1 MRGIIIK
8 SVLPVLI
15 FLVAGITSL
24 NAQSNVYKLQS
35 LFMYNFVKSIKWE
48 NIGQEF
54 VIGVYG
60 STEAYNEIK
69 ANLGPKNING
79 ISFKIIVVNT
89 VAETKD
95 CHLLFIPKSNFTKEV
110 NVLNQASRPN
120 LLIVTEEDHI
130 AEGASIS
137 FEVTDSK
144 LGFIINKQKTDA
156 SGLKVS
162 SSLMSLG
169 KVV

>member
-1 MRGIIIK
+1 MRRITVK
-8 SVLPVLI
+8 SALPVLI
-15 FLVAGITSL
+15 FLIAGITSL

-48 NIGQEF
+48 NVGQEF

-60 STEAYNEIK
+60 STIAYNEVK
-69 ANLGPKNING
+69 ANIGPKNING
-79 ISFKIIVVNT
+79 ISFKIVLVNN

-95 CHLLFIPKSNFTKEV
+95 CHLLYIPKSNQSKEV
-110 NVLNQASRPN
+110 SFLNQAGRPN

-130 AEGASIS
+130 ASGASIS
-137 FEVTDSK
+137 FEVVDSK